1 MQKVWMEDSMS
12 TALILEDE
20 PLIAMDVEMTLR
32 EMGYDVS
39 VLGECA
45 EAMAWLKTRRPDLA
59 IVDVMLRDG
68 PCHAVVEQLGN
79 EGVPFIVHSG
89 DVSDAHKGTPYE
101 RGVWLSKP
109 SLREHFV
116 TAISQALSHRH
127 QI

>member
-1 MQKVWMEDSMS
+1 MP

-39 VLGECA
+39 IVGECS
-45 EAMAWLKTRRPDLA
+45 EAMAWLKTGRPDIA

-68 PCHAVVEQLGN
+68 SCHAVVEQLGD

-89 DVSDAHKGTPYE
+89 DVADAHKGTPYE

-116 TAISQALSHRH
+116 TAIGQAMSN
-127 QI
+127 QDVI